1 MVASNRTI
9 RPARVARTRSG
20 YERKPDG
27 KGAWHVHGLWMPG
40 GDSTPYNAMTVD
52 LFPDW
57 NALLLGVPG
66 PELWPKAHPNLPFT
80 EFFNHLEKI
89 RSIHDVEVYKIVDV
103 VEGT

>member
-1 MVASNRTI
+1 
-9 RPARVARTRSG
+9 
-20 YERKPDG
+20 
-27 KGAWHVHGLWMPG
+27 VHGLWMPG